1 MNQLALV
8 STDDTSR
15 TTTLITIDPAAL
27 DAITGGFD
35 FSQAMQA
42 GNAAAGP
49 GREAGQTLGAGFDA
63 GYKVV
68 TGQSSTLGATAGGPL
83 GAAAGWAGG
92 FATNTFQQLHGK
104 R

>member
-1 MNQLALV
+1 MTTLAIV
-8 STDDTSR
+8 STDS
-15 TTTLITIDPAAL
+15 LQTIDTVAL
-27 DAITGGFD
+27 TTITGGFD
-35 FSQAMQA
+35 FGQAMQA
-42 GNAAAGP
+42 GNTAAGP

-68 TGQSSTLGATAGGPL
+68 TGKDSTIGSTAGGPL

-92 FATNTFQQLHGK
+92 FATNSYQQLTGK